1 MIYNEVPLK
10 YRYIPI
16 NIECDL
22 FVTVFMCY
30 FSSYLGW
37 CANSLMAVLD
47 NEDGLYDHFS
57 EGKLLEVAEWAKD
70 VYRQKEKIHPL
81 CERFHNNYVT
91 KHKYTNNI
99 IENINSENF
108 EFDFSDHSCEN
119 INDGIIIF
127 NSIIKKWREINF
139 IDLFEDE

>member
-22 FVTVFMCY
+22 FVTVFMCL

-37 CANSLMAVLD
+37 CANSLMEVLN
-47 NEDGLYDHFS
+47 NEDGLYDHFN

-70 VYRQKEKIHPL
+70 VYRQKEKIQPL
-81 CERFHNNYVT
+81 CERFHNYVI
-91 KHKYTNNI
+91 KHKYTSNIINNI
-99 IENINSENF
+99 DTINF